1 MKIPAVAHALGYI
14 HEDLIHAVLE
24 NQRMK
29 KQIAWKKW
37 AAVAACIVVLLG
49 ITSFAFKRDPA
60 RMVTE
65 NDIYA
70 IMDND
75 GTYTLRFHEPL
86 PDKDKGNANLSSPG
100 GTYVNFDTVAK
111 MKEAIETGNFSKQ
124 QLDTIRN
131 RFARKDGEI
140 LSVNTNKLYEAA
152 LPEEM
157 EATKVTWNGQT
168 YNFRIESNYDDAVSG
183 TLMFE
188 TKDRHNTHKE
198 DMMKFMEINKDV
210 VQYKEDDRDATVYEY
225 TSAFGISM
233 RIIIY
238 TLQTDGKTVM
248 VHETYRMSGTEA
260 KFQGVWL
267 CGEQDG
273 AYFYADIEGDSRPSV
288 EWLLSIGLKPYTET
302 AVQ

>member
-14 HEDLIHAVLE
+14 HEDLIQAVLE

-86 PDKDKGNANLSSPG
+86 PVKDKGNVNVSLPG
-100 GTYVNFDTVAK
+100 GTLVSFDTVAK

-124 QLDTIRN
+124 QLEAIRN

-157 EATKVTWNGQT
+157 EATEVTWTGDDYFFTVKNKSDDDVSGRLEFDTKEEHDQHKQKMT
-168 YNFRIESNYDDAVSG
+168 EFLERYDD
-183 TLMFE
+183 
-188 TKDRHNTHKE
+188 
-198 DMMKFMEINKDV
+198 I

-225 TSAFGISM
+225 KLRFGISM
-233 RIIIY
+233 RIVMY
-238 TLQTDGKTVM
+238 TLQSNGKTTM
-248 VHETYRMSGTEA
+248 VQETYRMSGTEA

>member
-1 MKIPAVAHALGYI
+1 
-14 HEDLIHAVLE
+14 
-24 NQRMK
+24 MK

-37 AAVAACIVVLLG
+37 AAAAAGIVVLLG
-49 ITSFAFKRDPA
+49 ITSFVFKRTPE

-86 PDKDKGNANLSSPG
+86 PGKDKGNVNISTPG
-100 GTYVNFDTVAK
+100 GTLVRFDSVAK

-124 QLDTIRN
+124 QLEAIRN

-152 LPEEM
+152 LPEDM
-157 EATKVTWNGQT
+157 EATEVTWTG
-168 YNFRIESNYDDAVSG
+168 DDYFFTVKCKSDDVSVR
-183 TLMFE
+183 LEFD
-188 TKDRHNTHKE
+188 TKEEHDQHKKK
-198 DMMKFMEINKDV
+198 MMEFLELNDDI

-225 TSAFGISM
+225 KLRFGISM
-233 RIIIY
+233 RIVMY
-238 TLQTDGKTVM
+238 TLQSNGKTTM
-248 VHETYRMSGTEA
+248 VQETYRMTGTEA

-273 AYFYADIEGDSRPSV
+273 AYFYADIDCASRPSV
-288 EWLLSIGLKPYTET
+288 EWLLSIGLKPYVEKT
-302 AVQ
+302 AQ